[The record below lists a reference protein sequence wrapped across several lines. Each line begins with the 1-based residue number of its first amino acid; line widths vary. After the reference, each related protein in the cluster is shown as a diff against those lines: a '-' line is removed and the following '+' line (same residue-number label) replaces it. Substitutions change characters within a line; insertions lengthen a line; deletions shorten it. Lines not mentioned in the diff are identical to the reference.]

1 MTRSLLFTTMITH
14 RPVHIQKTETNNTTA
29 KTDADNERKFH
40 LTVSGDVNKQ
50 PAPVLRDILRRSTQ
64 PTFSVSSM
72 FGVRSGGGCGSCGH

>member
-14 RPVHIQKTETNNTTA
+14 RPVYIQGVETNKTA
-29 KTDADNERKFH
+29 KAAEPDNKRKFH
-40 LTVSGDVNKQ
+40 LTVSRDVNKQ

-64 PTFSVSSM
+64 PTFSVSAM